1 MTDILDLILS
11 TPRLLNGLSVAL
23 DLPLYKYGKPGFDGV
38 KCRRSQEQIP
48 MPADEDHPRPICLG
62 VVRSEQVAKVHG
74 LDCQSAINLL
84 CKCIRGERHRLSSN
98 IHTTHSFFQWWR
110 DCCTVRGKEERS
122 GTRSYFDSPAGPTR
136 SRTSGVGGL
145 EAGFAHGRRPA

>member
-62 VVRSEQVAKVHG
+62 VVRSEQVAKVQ
-74 LDCQSAINLL
+74 DCHLNLL
-84 CKCIRGERHRLSSN
+84 CKCIRGEIHRL
-98 IHTTHSFFQWWR
+98 FQYSHNPFILP
-110 DCCTVRGKEERS
+110 V
-122 GTRSYFDSPAGPTR
+122 
-136 SRTSGVGGL
+136 VV
-145 EAGFAHGRRPA
+145 